1 MKEMSERRHGKR
13 PKIQFSK
20 KELMYRAEEAGITG
34 FATITPM
41 KTKSGKSVAEIL
53 DAVQKRRNNG

>member
-1 MKEMSERRHGKR
+1 MKEMGERRHGKR
-13 PKIQFSK
+13 PKLQFSK
-20 KELMYRAEEAGITG
+20 KELQYRAEEAGITG

-41 KTKSGKSVAEIL
+41 TTKSGKPIADVL